1 MYSNHICV
9 KKYLAI
15 LLFFGIYTRVLF
27 SQDTTNN
34 HYILSANGHYGFGV
48 PHNSNMNYLIKR
60 HIGAFEINF
69 GKTTS
74 GEKEWQRVYNHPE
87 MGLGILYTSMGNP
100 YLLGQGIGA
109 HVSVNFPLN
118 QSRKVKLVLRV
129 CQGIGYLTKPYERIE
144 NHKNN
149 ILGTRFNGLV
159 GFRLNSV
166 FNITKK
172 IRMESGI
179 SFTHFSNGAW
189 SVPNLGINLVTANLG
204 FGLNAGT
211 VKKKSAENENI
222 SPAVAEK
229 KSTFFIIVAAGPNE
243 LSPPGGKKYGAYSI
257 SGWYGK
263 KTSPKHRFGVGGDLF
278 YNVANIEYAKRD
290 TTFEYD
296 NDLQNLQ
303 AGIKVTYEFIV
314 GKVALPL
321 DLGVYLLSKQKQ
333 NISLY
338 HRIGIRYFMTR
349 HLILNYS
356 LKTHFAQAETFE
368 FGLGWKF

>member
-1 MYSNHICV
+1 
-9 KKYLAI
+9 
-15 LLFFGIYTRVLF
+15 
-27 SQDTTNN
+27 
-34 HYILSANGHYGFGV
+34 
-48 PHNSNMNYLIKR
+48 MNYLIKR
-60 HIGAFEINF
+60 HIGAFEMNF

-74 GEKEWQRVYNHPE
+74 GEKEWQRVYNNPE

-100 YLLGQGIGA
+100 DQLGQGIGA

-118 QSRKVKLVLRV
+118 QSGKVKLFLRV
-129 CQGIGYLTKPYERIE
+129 CEGIGYLTKPYERIE

-149 ILGTRFNGLV
+149 ILGTHFNGLV

-166 FNITKK
+166 FNISKK
-172 IRMESGI
+172 VRMESGL

-189 SVPNLGINLVTANLG
+189 SVPNLGLNLVNVNLG

-211 VKKKSAENENI
+211 VKKKTIKKENTTA
-222 SPAVAEK
+222 PASEK
-229 KSTFFIIVAAGPNE
+229 KSSFFIIPSAGLNE
-243 LSPPGGKKYGAYSI
+243 LSPPDGKKYGAYSI

-263 KTSPKHRFGVGGDLF
+263 RTSPKHRFGFGCDLF
-278 YNVANIEYAKRD
+278 YNIANIEYAKRD

-321 DLGVYLLSKQKQ
+321 DMGVYVLSKQKQ
-333 NISLY
+333 NGPIY
-338 HRIGIRYFMTR
+338 HRIGIRYFATE
-349 HLILNYS
+349 HLIINYS
-356 LKTHFAQAETFE
+356 LKTHFAQAECFE